1 MLVLT
6 RKVGQQVVFPGCQ
19 VTIDVLGV
27 SKNRVRLGIV
37 APSTTQVH
45 RSEIWQRI
53 QSEGDTAPEENIEC
67 AAETAAGDQSS
78 AGIDA

>member
-6 RKVGQQVVFPGCQ
+6 RKVGQQLILPGCR
-19 VTIDVLGV
+19 VTIDVLNV

-45 RSEIWQRI
+45 RSEVWQRI
-53 QSEGDTAPEENIEC
+53 CSEGGTTPDWNTDGP
-67 AAETAAGDQSS
+67 AEITAGDQSS
-78 AGIDA
+78 SGIDD

>member
-6 RKVGQQVVFPGCQ
+6 RKVGQQVVFPGCR
-19 VTIDVLGV
+19 VTIDVLNV

-37 APSTTQVH
+37 APSTTEVH

-53 QSEGDTAPEENIEC
+53 HSEGRTTPKP
-67 AAETAAGDQSS
+67 SS
-78 AGIDA
+78 Q

>member
-6 RKVGQQVVFPGCQ
+6 RKVGQQLILPGCR
-19 VTIDVLGV
+19 VTIDVLNV

-45 RSEIWQRI
+45 RSEVWQRI
-53 QSEGDTAPEENIEC
+53 QSEEGTPLQEN
-67 AAETAAGDQSS
+67 AESTNRNLKNTKLVKA
-78 AGIDA
+78 